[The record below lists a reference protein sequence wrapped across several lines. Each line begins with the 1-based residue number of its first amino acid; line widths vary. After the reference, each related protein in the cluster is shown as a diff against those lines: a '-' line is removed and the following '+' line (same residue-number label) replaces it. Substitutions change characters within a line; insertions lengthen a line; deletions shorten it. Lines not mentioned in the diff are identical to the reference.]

1 MDSESV
7 VRGGGQSVRT
17 LRDYQ
22 DQAKSAVQTDFALH
36 NSCAL
41 VLATGLGKTVVLSRI
56 AQEWTGRNVLVLA
69 HRIEL
74 VDQAAESIANEI
86 GYMPVIEQAERGCDP
101 DLLHQGGQIICG
113 SIQTMCSAR
122 RLRKFSRFPF
132 GLVIIDECH
141 RAVSK
146 SYRDF
151 LEHFWKLNPDMRV
164 LGVTA
169 TPNRTDGKAL
179 GLVFQKESFQM
190 GIVPGIDQGW
200 LVDVHQ
206 KFGIVEEVDFSKIA
220 CTRNEFGERD
230 FKQEDLER
238 VLSEEGPLQAMSQPV
253 LDITRDGQQA
263 IIFSAGVNHAH
274 LWAMVLNRYRPGC
287 AAAVDG
293 STERGLRNQLVRR
306 YKEGELQFLLNFGV
320 FTEGFDAPNTQFVIM
335 GRPTQSLLTYTQMLG
350 RGTRPLPGVVDGIP
364 TPEGRRDA
372 ISLSAKPYLTVL
384 DFVGNSKHK
393 IVSAVDVLGGNYSLE
408 DKELA
413 AKRLKNKTGNVR
425 EEIRKAKAAM
435 VLLQEEEKRKNIKVA
450 QGSVGYQ
457 LKDVSP
463 FEHGA
468 VPVGGSVKTKRGTL
482 TDAQL
487 NALQAL
493 GCPYGDVV
501 SFSRKQAGAVITDL
515 RKKRCTL
522 NQAKVLKRAG
532 YDPSKYNTE
541 SASRIIDTL
550 KENGWRR

>member
-1 MDSESV
+1 MDGESI
-7 VRGGGQSVRT
+7 VRGGGSVRT

-22 DQAKSAVQTDFALH
+22 EQAKCAIQHDFAEH
-36 NSCAL
+36 NSCIL

-74 VDQAAESIANEI
+74 VDQAAQSIAREI
-86 GYMPVIEQAERGCDP
+86 GYMPIIEQAERGADP
-101 DLLHQGGQIICG
+101 DLLHQGGQVICG
-113 SIQTMCSAR
+113 SIQTMISQR
-122 RLRKFSRFPF
+122 RLRKYRPFPF

-141 RAVSK
+141 RAVSP
-146 SYRDF
+146 SYRKF
-151 LEHFWKLNPDMRV
+151 LEYFWELNPEMRV

-220 CTRNEFGERD
+220 CTKNEFGERD
-230 FKQEDLER
+230 FQQQDLER

-253 LDITRDGQQA
+253 LDITKNGEQA
-263 IIFSAGVNHAH
+263 IIFTAGVNHAH
-274 LWAMVLNRYRPGC
+274 LWAMVLNRYRLGC

-293 STERGLRNQLVRR
+293 GTEKGLRNQLVRR
-306 YKEGELQFLLNFGV
+306 YKEGDLQFLLNFGV
-320 FTEGFDAPNTQFVIM
+320 FTEGFDAPNTQFVVM

-372 ISLSAKPYLTVL
+372 ISLSAKPYVTVL

-435 VLLQEEEKRKNIKVA
+435 GLLLEEEKRKHIKVA
-450 QGSVGYQ
+450 QGSVSYQ
-457 LKDVSP
+457 LRDVSP

-468 VPVGGSVKTKRGTL
+468 TPVAGSVKTKRGTL
-482 TDAQL
+482 TDNQL
-487 NALQAL
+487 SALQAL
-493 GCPYGDVV
+493 GCQYENVIGY
-501 SFSRKQAGAVITDL
+501 SRKQAGAVLSDL
-515 RKKRCTL
+515 RQKRCTTK
-522 NQAKVLKRAG
+522 QARVLKLAG
-532 YDPSKYNTE
+532 YNPANYNVE
-541 SASRIIDTL
+541 SASRLIDTL